1 MAKQLN
7 VSLAVTADT
16 SQAKA
21 QLQQL
26 QTTLSQLTANSAN
39 LKLGIDA
46 GEIKKASTEALE
58 LAAHLKQATNINTGV
73 LDFTKLESSI
83 RSSGKSIA
91 AYGQSLL
98 NLGPQGRQA
107 FNQLAQSI
115 VSAEVPMKRLSSL
128 MGNFG
133 TVLSNTIRWQFSS
146 SMIHGFM
153 GAIQSAYG
161 YAQDLNAS
169 LNKIQIVT
177 QMSDTQ
183 MSNFAESAN
192 KAAKALSTTT
202 TSYTD
207 AALIYYQQGIRN
219 QAEITERTNATI
231 KMANVTGQSAEA
243 VSNQMTAI
251 WNNFAK
257 GGENLEY
264 YADVITALG
273 AATASSSE
281 EISKGLQKFA
291 AIADTVGLSYENAT
305 AALATITATTRQSAD
320 TVGTGLRTVF
330 SRLQSLSLGET
341 LEDGVNLTKYS
352 SALAKV
358 GVQVLDVN
366 GELRNMDDVLMDL
379 GSRWQNLTSAQQTA
393 LAQTIGGVRQYTTI
407 MALMNNFDFYK
418 ENLDVAQNSAGTLE
432 KQQETYEKSWKASIN
447 RVRASAETIYSSLIN
462 DQFFIQL
469 NNNFSKFLDI
479 INQIIAGLGGVKGL
493 LAGLGGVLASTFNS
507 QITNG
512 LYKFGTGI
520 ADLFTFGGSAKTRQQ
535 TAINDLAGLMAGGT
549 LDSKGHVIMTPGLT
563 ANPQFKNYQNQL
575 NYQSQYMANQAYMN
589 PMQQQMY
596 QLADANYTQALANA
610 SNNTLNYNNLQS
622 RISALRSSV
631 VGEGQDTWRQDA
643 TAQANFAAFMQTQI
657 DAGRQI
663 GRLEGFKTNLDFS
676 NEAYARELITKT
688 MGYEDQYTGELS
700 AAGMDKLIENIRTER
715 STALTKFKGMH
726 NGEYGGNIDSLFAA
740 LLQSGQLESLK
751 EEDPEKI
758 KTALE
763 QAQKAAQA
771 KSKGMQAASIATN
784 VVGGFMSATATQQ
797 GLESLNS
804 TINQISSGL
813 LTGRDAAIQMG
824 SAIASTALNGVR
836 TFTQM
841 TAALGPIAGAIA
853 AITTIALPYLIE
865 GIDNLFTTPKEV
877 LENLH
882 SNTERAE
889 QAAVAAK
896 SAYDNLVNG
905 FSTHSSLLDT
915 LNDLTKGTL
924 EFEQALLS
932 ANSAAYQLISDNNL
946 STEDWYVDSNG
957 AVQIKKEAQTRLQE
971 EALAEQKRAQSE
983 AYTAK
988 AIEQNAKVKYQT
1000 DKAQEIYDDIYNWN
1014 YTTQRRK
1021 WESESGYKSQRN
1033 DIESQMRKL
1042 SGSYQYEQDLSLTN
1056 NEWALANR
1064 PEEVAAAKERI
1075 ARVQEQLAAFQSQ
1088 IDALDAGFEF
1098 SEANIKDWSKLEKF
1112 AKENGMSLE
1121 EVRQGII
1128 SGDFQ
1133 RQQMISSGAANNNR
1147 IALTNS
1153 LLASSGNSQLSTAES
1168 LLVDAMSTSTD
1179 FWNQVS
1185 SAGSQVKAQ
1194 FGAEYDSFSGA
1205 MIKEAYE
1212 GMLDLNSEAIQSQ
1225 SLTWLKDLY
1234 LDNAGENA
1242 QKQLDAL
1249 INSDDYKNAK
1259 TSEQKKMIANA
1270 LQTYL
1275 ATTEQKKLSD
1285 EIMNAVPPRLK
1296 KEIDNFSQLN
1306 AEKAADLSAELLL
1319 QNDPY
1324 VQQLG
1329 NTVKE
1334 KFSQYQR
1341 AFLEASYAVA
1351 EDKET
1356 REKYD
1361 QYAKEL
1367 SIENME
1373 AATNIRN
1380 SFLQAY
1386 GLDTGNL
1393 VFEQVANDLA
1403 QGNTALKTAFQNFE
1417 FTGSTITDLA
1427 NIKAGKTSL
1436 GAFDETISD
1445 NLAAMIYNSIQ
1456 KDVGAQGLFEEL
1468 YNSEE
1473 FADNLKTLQKEL
1485 KTTGDIGADSI
1496 LEMADETELLSDY
1509 LKVSGTNASGLAKA
1523 LKALDSGS
1531 ISNVTDTLLAALS
1544 AAGEVENTLAE
1555 VYNYIDNFE
1564 EKRSVSD
1571 IGDFY
1576 SDRADAVQ
1584 AGFESGMLLDEP
1596 LLQSMDEIFGAK
1608 KRAEYQNAIYDLTDD
1623 NNRTPEQIS
1632 DAINSQFAE
1641 EIAAMKS
1648 IQDRGNLSGMFEYY
1662 ENKLGEGKESMF
1674 SYNKKTGQVEAIKTE
1689 DLEANGWGTESGFIQ
1704 GLQKNYGVSEQMAK
1718 SMAAEYAATNG
1729 TAAKLW
1735 RQNASIEGIGKF
1747 TEALGNGET
1756 IDASQLRAFYDQ
1768 YGDVLG
1774 SLSQE
1779 QLSNVFGEDVLNN
1792 IDNFNGKIESA
1803 DQLVQMFKNSTEGT
1817 KGVVVD
1823 LGKNFNFA
1831 SKNLQDL
1838 KDAYEENNEGKD
1850 FVNDYFKKDLKTS
1863 QVTST
1868 YEEREGEYGLGAEVE
1883 AVDFNEATKK
1893 LTDLGASAEQAY
1905 TKLDEM
1911 REAGDISAFTRSVKD
1926 ANGNMIDL
1934 NSESEAFKEYCKDNG
1949 LKENAAAFDQ
1959 WTSSIADSEAELA
1972 AAQKQTDI
1980 LAEAFV
1986 SSFTK
1991 LGADGV
1997 DVKFNVDETGFD
2009 SVNTIITNIEKEHKT
2024 VITATFPTLT
2034 EAEGK
2039 MGAFVDKEITIT
2051 INRGGDGWEM
2061 PSVGTHGASGYNN
2074 AKGFAGG
2081 KHSNGQYE
2089 GLAEVGELG
2098 PELWIHNG
2106 QPALAGVKGRTK
2118 IYVHP
2123 DDQIYTAPQTKEILR
2138 NNPSMQDIPGFSV
2151 GYHKVNWGS
2160 SSSGSS
2166 SSSSSNN
2173 SNDYDPERY
2182 HLITR
2187 QLKDIER
2194 EYDRLSKIKEKAY
2207 GTNILKAIDA
2217 EIDAQKELIK
2227 GQEELI
2233 HEAEDWLKLDTKNL
2247 EGLLEAGELQF
2258 DANGNLA
2265 NFDELQDKYKKMY
2278 DTGQDLSGSDLSDE
2292 DKEHVEEIWKAIEQ
2306 YEETLDKVK
2315 DSQADLQDYIYEL
2328 AELQLEKITTKL
2340 ELKVDFDDKELDLID
2355 YQLKKIGDSVYATA
2369 DAIAKASEKISWTAD
2384 KITGAQAS
2392 INELFADMVDSEG
2405 KKIINPVTGKAYT
2418 VEEFLNLTPQER
2430 NDLNIHGD
2438 WGKALED
2445 NLETMLDAME
2455 DLEDMK
2461 TDGIDK
2467 FKDAFNELN
2476 NKISE
2481 TIDNFDHYKNMLS
2494 TLKDIVNL
2502 QGLKLSPEMNNLIQ
2516 SINESTFNNIQNKI
2530 NAQQL
2535 QYEDAEKKYKQLK
2548 ALAEQ
2553 YKEAY
2558 GETDART
2565 VEAFEMLAEQE
2576 SNLQAIQENLLTS
2589 WQEGVDFAKTM
2600 FEEAMDS
2607 IVNNYEK
2614 AVSGMYGTLDD
2625 FQKAWDQH
2633 KKNDDFYVKDYEKYY
2648 QISKLQRSITK
2659 DLEEAAKAGNR
2670 QNARMKKL
2678 YDDLN
2683 AARADGVE
2691 LTSYDLDIF
2700 AKRYEYEKALME
2712 LEDARNAKNEV
2723 RLQRDANGNWGYVYT
2738 SGEDDEDLM
2747 AKQQKVEDSL
2757 YELQKASQNRL
2768 SSLSDDMMSEM
2779 ADVGNRLKDLYSQG
2793 ASPEVIQDYLAS
2805 VNKTYNNIRYG
2816 IEAALRD
2823 AGMTEEEAKLRYGAT
2838 GFDIL
2843 NNFNETLL
2851 SQITGEE
2858 TLEELMSK
2866 LGIGMEDTNT
2876 AMQNA
2881 TDTYNQRIEAI
2892 NKWFDENGEGFAQ
2905 VIDSLVGQIDEDSQ
2919 TNVETTQ
2926 EKITEAAKYLENV
2939 YKELEKFNTAWD
2951 NKMTELL
2958 GAEGLLQQMLT
2969 ALHAM
2974 NDDDEKANQESKAV
2988 HFDSGG
2994 YTGVWGSDGRLAV
3007 LHEKENVFNADD
3019 TLNLLNAA
3027 EILRTIDLSV
3037 KTFASGLGNILLPSL
3052 NLGSNTLE
3060 QNVHIDASFP
3070 NVQEHKEIE
3079 LAFDN
3084 LINKASQYANRKNMS
3099 SMTFQDMYTNQV

>member
-26 QTTLSQLTANSAN
+26 QTTLQQLTANSTN
-39 LKLGIDA
+39 LKLGINTSD
-46 GEIKKASTEALE
+46 IQKASTEALE
-58 LAAHLKQATNINTGV
+58 LAAHLKQATNINTGT

-98 NLGPQGRQA
+98 KLGPQGQQA

-115 VSAEVPMKRLSSL
+115 VSAEVPMKKLSTL

-133 TVLSNTIRWQFSS
+133 TVLSNTVRWQFSS
-146 SMIHGFM
+146 SVIHGFM

-161 YAQDLNAS
+161 YAQDLNKS
-169 LNKIQIVT
+169 LNNIQIVT
-177 QMSDTQ
+177 QMSDNQ
-183 MSNFAESAN
+183 MAKFAETAN

-219 QAEITERTNATI
+219 QQEITERTNATI
-231 KMANVTGQSAEA
+231 KMANVTGQSAET

-281 EISKGLQKFA
+281 EISKGLEKFA

-320 TVGTGLRTVF
+320 TVGTGLRTLF

-352 SALAKV
+352 NALAKV
-358 GVQVLDVN
+358 GVQVLDTEGN
-366 GELRNMDDVLMDL
+366 LRRADDVLMDL
-379 GSRWQNLTSAQQTA
+379 GEHWQNLSTAQQTA
-393 LAQTIGGVRQYTTI
+393 LAQTVGGVRQYATL

-418 ENLDVAQNSAGTLE
+418 ENIGVATNSAGTLE
-432 KQQETYEKSWKASIN
+432 KQQATYEKSWKASID

-469 NNNFSKFLDI
+469 NNNFSTFLNI

-493 LAGLGGVLASTFNS
+493 LTGLGGILASTFNS

-520 ADLFTFGGSAKTRQQ
+520 ADLFTFKGTAKARQQ

-549 LDSKGHVIMTPGLT
+549 LDSKGHVVMTNTLA

-575 NYQSQYMANQAYMN
+575 NYQAQYMANQAYMN

-596 QLADANYTQALANA
+596 QLANTNYTQAIENA
-610 SNNTLNYNNLQS
+610 ANNTTNYNNLQN
-622 RISALRSSV
+622 RISTLRSAV
-631 VGEGQDTWRQDA
+631 IGEGQAFWRQDQ
-643 TAQANFAAFMQTQI
+643 TAQDNFAAFMQTQI
-657 DAGRQI
+657 NAGRQI
-663 GRLEGFKTNLDFS
+663 GQLEGFKTNLDFS
-676 NEAYARELITKT
+676 KDTYARELITKAA
-688 MGYEDQYTGELS
+688 GLEDLYSGELS
-700 AAGMDKLIENIRTER
+700 SAGLDKLIENIKTER
-715 STALTKFKGMH
+715 STALAGFKSTH
-726 NGEYGGNIDSLFAA
+726 AGEYGGNIDSLFSA
-740 LLQSGQLESLK
+740 LLQSGQLESLM
-751 EEDPEKI
+751 ESDPEKI
-758 KTALE
+758 KAALAE
-763 QAQKAAQA
+763 AQKASQA
-771 KSKGMQAASIATN
+771 KSKGMQIASGATN
-784 VVGGFMSATATQQ
+784 FVGGLMSATATQQ
-797 GLESLNS
+797 GLESLSS

-813 LTGRDAAIQMG
+813 LTGKDAAIQMG

-882 SNTERAE
+882 ANTERAE

-915 LNDLTKGTL
+915 LNGLTQGTL

-932 ANSAAYQLISDNNL
+932 ANSAAYKLISENNL
-946 STEDWYVDSNG
+946 SADDWYIDSKG
-957 AVQIKKEAQTRLQE
+957 AVQIKQEAQTRLQQ
-971 EALAEQKRAQSE
+971 EALNEQRRTQSE

-988 AIEQNAKVKYQT
+988 AIEQNAQAKYQT
-1000 DKAQEIYDDIYNWN
+1000 DKAQEIYDDIYNQN
-1014 YTTQRRK
+1014 YTTQRKK
-1021 WESESGYKSQRN
+1021 WESETGYKSQRN
-1033 DIESQMRKL
+1033 DIERQMRQL

-1056 NEWALANR
+1056 NAWALANR
-1064 PEEVAAAKERI
+1064 PEEVAAARDRI
-1075 ARVQEQLAAFQSQ
+1075 ANVQAQLSDFQSQ
-1088 IDALDAGFEF
+1088 LDILDSSFEF
-1098 SEANIKDWSKLEKF
+1098 SEANITNWSKLEKF
-1112 AKENGMSLE
+1112 AKENGMTLD
-1121 EVRQGII
+1121 EVRQGIT
-1128 SGDFQ
+1128 SGDLQ
-1133 RQQMISSGAANNNR
+1133 RQRMIASGAANSNR

-1168 LLVDAMSTSTD
+1168 LLVDAMSTNTD

-1285 EIMNAVPPRLK
+1285 EIMNSVPPKLK

-1319 QNDPY
+1319 QDDPY

-1334 KFSQYQR
+1334 KFSQYQK

-1351 EDKET
+1351 GDKET

-1393 VFEQVANDLA
+1393 VFEQVADDLA

-1417 FTGSTITDLA
+1417 FTGNTITDLA

-1456 KDVGAQGLFEEL
+1456 KEVGAQGLFEEL

-1473 FADNLKTLQKEL
+1473 FASNLKTLQEEL

-1496 LEMADETELLSDY
+1496 LEMADETELLNNY
-1509 LKVSGTNASGLAKA
+1509 LKVSGTTAQGLAKA
-1523 LKALDSGS
+1523 LVALDSGS
-1531 ISNVTDTLLAALS
+1531 INSVTDSLLAALS

-1571 IGDFY
+1571 IGGFY

-1596 LLQSMDEIFGAK
+1596 LLQSMDEIFGSK
-1608 KRAEYQNAIYDLTDD
+1608 MRTTYQNAVYDLTDD

-1632 DAINSQFAE
+1632 DAINNQFAE

-1648 IQDRGNLSGMFEYY
+1648 IQDRNNLSGMFEYY

-1674 SYNKKTGQVEAIKTE
+1674 SYNKKTGQVEAINT
-1689 DLEANGWGTESGFIQ
+1689 DQLEANGWGTESGFIE
-1704 GLQKNYGVSEQMAK
+1704 GLQENYGVSAQMAK

-1774 SLSQE
+1774 SLNQE
-1779 QLSNVFGEDVLNN
+1779 QLGNVFGKDVLNN

-1803 DQLVQMFKNSTEGT
+1803 DQLVQMFKNSAEGT
-1817 KGVVVD
+1817 KGTVVD

-1838 KDAYEENNEGKD
+1838 KDAYKENNKDKD
-1850 FVNDYFKKDLKTS
+1850 FINDYFKQDLKTNYV
-1863 QVTST
+1863 QAT
-1868 YEEREGEYGLGAEVE
+1868 YEQQNGGYLNGEMVQ
-1883 AVDFNEATKK
+1883 AVDFTEATKK

-1911 REAGDISAFTRSVKD
+1911 KEAGDISAFSQSVQD
-1926 ANGNMIDL
+1926 ANGNMITL
-1934 NSESEAFKEYCKDNG
+1934 NSESAEFKKYCKDNG
-1949 LKENAAAFDQ
+1949 LKESAAAFDQ

-1980 LAEAFV
+1980 LTEAFV

-1997 DVKFNVDETGFD
+1997 DVKFNVDETSFD
-2009 SVNTIITNIEKEHKT
+2009 SVKSTITDIEKTHNT

-2034 EAEGK
+2034 TAAGK
-2039 MGAFVDKEITIT
+2039 MSAFVDKEITIT
-2051 INRGGDGWEM
+2051 INRAGDGWEM
-2061 PSVGTHGASGYNN
+2061 PSSDGTHKASGYNN

-2098 PELWIHNG
+2098 PELWIHDG

-2118 IYVHP
+2118 IYIHP
-2123 DDQIYTAPQTKEILR
+2123 DDQIYTATQTKEILR

-2151 GYHKVNWGS
+2151 GYHKVKWGSSS

-2166 SSSSSNN
+2166 SSSSNN
-2173 SNDYDPERY
+2173 NNDYDPERY

-2194 EYDRLSKIKEKAY
+2194 EYDRLSKIKDNCY
-2207 GTNILKAIDA
+2207 GTNRIEAIQA
-2217 EIDAQKELIK
+2217 EIDAQHELMK

-2233 HEAEDWLKLDTKNL
+2233 HQAEDWLKLDTKNL

-2265 NFDELQDKYKKMY
+2265 NFDALQDKYKRMV
-2278 DTGQDLSGSDLSDE
+2278 DTGQDLSGNDLSDE
-2292 DKEHVEEIWKAIEQ
+2292 DKEHVEEIWNAIEQ
-2306 YEETLDKVK
+2306 YEETLDKLQEANKDMREYLYQEMELRLEAIQVK
-2315 DSQADLQDYIYEL
+2315 TELKIDFDERDLKLIEHFTKKIDDNIYDTARVLQLAGLSLDKINDKIDTTRQGITEIFENMTDSKGNQITDMTLEKFLSLSEAERDALDINNNFGKQLEDYSDDLLDYIEEL
-2328 AELQLEKITTKL
+2328 EDFKTK
-2340 ELKVDFDDKELDLID
+2340 
-2355 YQLKKIGDSVYATA
+2355 G
-2369 DAIAKASEKISWTAD
+2369 
-2384 KITGAQAS
+2384 
-2392 INELFADMVDSEG
+2392 INELNEAFDELNDNIQSSMDLFNYYQDTLDNLKNIIDLQGVTISKDLRNVFQTINQTLLSNNANNIQAELVRYEKLRDVVTDLQNKLSTVTDPTLQKEWENQLKEAEEALRNSQTNLLTLWQDGLDMAKQVFEQNIDNAVREFEEQVAG
-2405 KKIINPVTGKAYT
+2405 AYG
-2418 VEEFLNLTPQER
+2418 
-2430 NDLNIHGD
+2430 DLNGLQAAYD
-2438 WGKALED
+2438 RQKE
-2445 NLETMLDAME
+2445 
-2455 DLEDMK
+2455 
-2461 TDGIDK
+2461 
-2467 FKDAFNELN
+2467 
-2476 NKISE
+2476 
-2481 TIDNFDHYKNMLS
+2481 IDNFY
-2494 TLKDIVNL
+2494 
-2502 QGLKLSPEMNNLIQ
+2502 
-2516 SINESTFNNIQNKI
+2516 
-2530 NAQQL
+2530 
-2535 QYEDAEKKYKQLK
+2535 
-2548 ALAEQ
+2548 
-2553 YKEAY
+2553 
-2558 GETDART
+2558 
-2565 VEAFEMLAEQE
+2565 
-2576 SNLQAIQENLLTS
+2576 
-2589 WQEGVDFAKTM
+2589 VD
-2600 FEEAMDS
+2600 
-2607 IVNNYEK
+2607 
-2614 AVSGMYGTLDD
+2614 
-2625 FQKAWDQH
+2625 
-2633 KKNDDFYVKDYEKYY
+2633 DYEKYY
-2648 QISKLQRSITK
+2648 RISKISRQIDK
-2659 DLEEAAKAGNR
+2659 DLNDAAKNHNKNVKGLKVLFNDLN
-2670 QNARMKKL
+2670 NAREAGVKL
-2678 YDDLN
+2678 T
-2683 AARADGVE
+2683 A
-2691 LTSYDLDIF
+2691 YDLDIF
-2700 AKRYEYEKALME
+2700 AKRYAYEKALMD
-2712 LEDARNAKNEV
+2712 LEDSRNAKQQV

-2738 SGEDDEDLM
+2738 AVEDDDDLIR
-2747 AKQQKVEDSL
+2747 KQQAVDDAF
-2757 YELQKASQNRL
+2757 YEWQKSTTTQANKY
-2768 SSLSDDMMSEM
+2768 SDEILPLIRTNLE
-2779 ADVGNRLKDLYSQG
+2779 AIAEAYKTGNDI
-2793 ASPEVIQDYLAS
+2793 PQDIL
-2805 VNKTYNNIRYG
+2805 NKTKELLLLWGPQFQKTLEDGAQTLDIAIDRYNN
-2816 IEAALRD
+2816 AN
-2823 AGMTEEEAKLRYGAT
+2823 
-2838 GFDIL
+2838 FDIL
-2843 NNFNETLL
+2843 DNLNETGLAAVLDTGEGIDQLLDILISQMETANNEMNTASINYKNQIDNLNNFFKEYGDSLGTVINAWAQAVGEDSEENKANT
-2851 SQITGEE
+2851 SQMIENA
-2858 TLEELMSK
+2858 K
-2866 LGIGMEDTNT
+2866 LT
-2876 AMQNA
+2876 
-2881 TDTYNQRIEAI
+2881 
-2892 NKWFDENGEGFAQ
+2892 FDEILSAANEFEDKFMEKYEPIISRNEQFIIALNEALDALNRKEFVQGQLLPYIGSYIDPSSFA
-2905 VIDSLVGQIDEDSQ
+2905 
-2919 TNVETTQ
+2919 
-2926 EKITEAAKYLENV
+2926 
-2939 YKELEKFNTAWD
+2939 
-2951 NKMTELL
+2951 
-2958 GAEGLLQQMLT
+2958 
-2969 ALHAM
+2969 
-2974 NDDDEKANQESKAV
+2974 
-2988 HFDSGG
+2988 SGG
-2994 YTGVWGSDGRLAV
+2994 FTGAWGSGGRLAV
-3007 LHEKENVFNADD
+3007 LHEKENVFNAED
-3019 TLNLLNAA
+3019 TSRLLSASQ
-3027 EILRTIDLSV
+3027 ILRTIDLSISS
-3037 KTFASGLGNILLPSL
+3037 FAAGFGNILLPNPGPIGNSL
-3052 NLGSNTLE
+3052 D
-3060 QNVHIDASFP
+3060 QNVHIEASFP
-3070 NVQEHKEIE
+3070 SVTDHNEIE

-3099 SMTFQDMYTNQV
+3099 SMTFQDMYTSKF